1 MSIQTKIDT
10 IIKSVGSINIQDF
23 VEISNFD
30 KDSGFYNKPNIE
42 KIGKDG
48 QFMTSP
54 EISSLFRKLEIL
66 PNKIPTGAV
75 ILKRSDSLKIEIFF
89 FIENKIVVK
98 IIPIKAPGND
108 IPPCQTLNISKGF

>member
-23 VEISNFD
+23 IEISNFD

-48 QFMTSP
+48 QFITSP
-54 EISSLFRKLEIL
+54 EISSLFSIAIANQFLKEFPKAKNVNFINIHKKTLTQYL
-66 PNKIPTGAV
+66 NKITS
-75 ILKRSDSLKIEIFF
+75 IR
-89 FIENKIVVK
+89 
-98 IIPIKAPGND
+98 
-108 IPPCQTLNISKGF
+108 